1 MIGLFGGAFNPPHY
15 GHLELARRALEEF
28 DLERLDVL
36 VSGDPAHKDVDCPV
50 DIRVELSKLAFA
62 GCRARTSRLDPYR
75 YTIDRLRAEPPPDDA
90 IFLMGADQ
98 YRDFPTW
105 KEPEAVLE
113 HVQLGVATR
122 AGVDPPALLPG
133 TRAASASSRSTRRR
147 SRRATCALARGEG
160 SRSTGSSRTP
170 SRPRSRAGGCT
181 VGRRYTDGAVLRG
194 DLTA

>member
-1 MIGLFGGAFNPPHY
+1 MIGLLGGAFNPPHN

-28 DLERLDVL
+28 DLDRLDVL

-50 DIRVELSKLAFA
+50 DVRVELAKLAFA
-62 GCRARTSRLDPYR
+62 ALPRTNVQADPYR

-105 KEPEAVLE
+105 KEPDAVLE

-122 AGVDPPALLPG
+122 AGVDRPPLAPWPRGPRPLL
-133 TRAASASSRSTRRR
+133 RDR
-147 SRRATCALARGEG
+147 LARDRVDRPARPCSGG
-160 SRSTGSSRTP
+160 ASRSTGSFRTP
-170 SRPRSRAGGCT
+170 SRPRSRAKGCT
-181 VGRRYTDGAVLRG
+181 VGPALH
-194 DLTA
+194 

>member
-1 MIGLFGGAFNPPHY
+1 MIGLLGGAFNPPHY

-50 DIRVELSKLAFA
+50 DVRVELAKLAFA
-62 GCRARTSRLDPYR
+62 GLPRTNVQADPYR

-122 AGVDPPALLPG
+122 AGVDRPPLLPG
-133 TRAASASSRSTRRR
+133 HEGRVRFFEIDSPADRVERPARPCAARRVARRAR
-147 SRRATCALARGEG
+147 SRRRRG
-160 SRSTGSSRTP
+160 RDRA
-170 SRPRSRAGGCT
+170 PRAVPRAGAT
-181 VGRRYTDGAVLRG
+181 
-194 DLTA
+194 LTAPFYEET